1 MSLYAKIKAAE
12 DARDVDAYLACLHDD
27 FVFVRH
33 QSGTKVTKS
42 EWVPTVTAMMESSA
56 FEFSKQR
63 CLYEN
68 DEIMV
73 EHSFMK
79 FPDGTSEAVLVVNHI
94 KDGKIIRVE
103 TGATPVK

>member
-1 MSLYAKIKAAE
+1 MLTQIELLRFSLDIE
-12 DARDVDAYLACLHDD
+12 GYLACLHDD

-33 QSGTKVTKS
+33 QSGTEVTKA
-42 EWVPTVTAMMESSA
+42 EWMPTVTAMMESSSL
-56 FEFSKQR
+56 EFSKQR

-68 DEIMV
+68 SEIMV

-79 FPDGTSEAVLVVNHI
+79 FPDGTAEAVLVVNHI

-103 TGATPVK
+103 TGATPIT

>member
-56 FEFSKQR
+56 LEFSKQR
-63 CLYEN
+63 CLYE
-68 DEIMV
+68 
-73 EHSFMK
+73 
-79 FPDGTSEAVLVVNHI
+79 
-94 KDGKIIRVE
+94 
-103 TGATPVK
+103 